1 MGFSSDSKF
10 IPQELKRMMRVA
22 VIGAKGQLGSDLV
35 SRLGAQAIPLGHA
48 DIDISD
54 AASIGTTLDRE
65 RPNAVIN
72 CAAYNFVDKAE
83 MERELAMLTN
93 RRGPG
98 LLADYCREH
107 DMKLVHV
114 GTDYVY
120 DGRIG
125 KKPWTEEDEPL
136 PISTYANSKYAGEQL
151 VRSHCPR
158 HFVLRTC
165 GLYGRNAMH
174 GKGNFVETM
183 LRLGRERPELKVVAD
198 QQCTPTSTA
207 NLASAIL
214 DLVKTDAYGLY
225 HATNSGD
232 CSWFQFATEIL
243 RLAGLKAKVSPIT
256 TEEYGARA
264 RRPKY
269 SVLDCSKLERTL
281 GWKMPTW
288 QEALNRYLSDRDR
301 ELM

>member
-1 MGFSSDSKF
+1 
-10 IPQELKRMMRVA
+10 MMRVA
-22 VIGAKGQLGSDLV
+22 VIGAKGQLGSELV

-48 DIDISD
+48 DIDIAD
-54 AASIGTTLDRE
+54 AVSVANALDRD

-83 MERELAMLTN
+83 MERDVAMLTN

-107 DMKLVHV
+107 DLKLVHV

-120 DGRIG
+120 DGRVG
-125 KKPWTEEDEPL
+125 KRPWTEEDEPL
-136 PISTYANSKYAGEQL
+136 PISTYACSKYAGEQL
-151 VRSHCPR
+151 VRAHCPR
-158 HFVLRTC
+158 HFVVRTC
-165 GLYGRNAMH
+165 GLYGRNARH

-183 LRLGRERPELKVVAD
+183 LRLGRERPELKVVGD
-198 QQCTPTSTA
+198 QRCTPTATA

-232 CSWFQFATEIL
+232 CSWFEFANQIM
-243 RLAGLKAKVSPIT
+243 RLSDLKTKVSSIT
-256 TEEYGARA
+256 TAEYGARA
-264 RRPKY
+264 RRPMY
-269 SVLDCSKLERTL
+269 SVLNCEKLERVV
-281 GWKMPTW
+281 GWKMPSW
-288 QEALNRYLSDRDR
+288 EEAIRHYLAER
-301 ELM
+301 ERPLT

>member
-1 MGFSSDSKF
+1 
-10 IPQELKRMMRVA
+10 MMRVA

-35 SRLGAQAIPLGHA
+35 ARLGSQAIPLGHA
-48 DIDISD
+48 EIDISD
-54 AASIGTTLDRE
+54 VTSVASALDRE
-65 RPNAVIN
+65 RPTAVIN

-83 MERELAMLTN
+83 TEREAAMLTN

-107 DMKLVHV
+107 DLKLVHV

-120 DGRIG
+120 DGRTG
-125 KKPWTEEDEPL
+125 NRPWTEEDEPL
-136 PISTYANSKYAGEQL
+136 PISTYASSKFAGEQL
-151 VRSHCPR
+151 VRTHCPR
-158 HFVLRTC
+158 HFVIRTC

-198 QQCTPTSTA
+198 QRCTPTATA

-225 HATNSGD
+225 HATNSGS
-232 CSWFQFATEIL
+232 CSWFEFATEIMRQSSL
-243 RLAGLKAKVSPIT
+243 PAKVSPIT
-256 TEEYGARA
+256 TADYGARA
-264 RRPKY
+264 RRPQY
-269 SVLDCSKLERTL
+269 SVLNCSKLERVL
-281 GWKMPTW
+281 GWTMPTW
-288 QEALNRYLSDRDR
+288 QEALATYLVERQR
-301 ELM
+301 PL